1 MPSSQKVRPVGLKAN
16 IHAAYRNEGTVEL
29 GIMVMIPN
37 H

>member
-16 IHAAYRNEGTVEL
+16 IHAASRPEGTAEL
-29 GIMVMIPN
+29 GIMDMIPN